1 MFRARIEGTL
11 SYRATS
17 LSVGV
22 ESMQNYAYF
31 RETQSTDATTPTL
44 AKMKYGV
51 NVDQYTG
58 NIQIASA
65 TFANRWAWG
74 PLHWDNRL
82 TLQKSSNESVLP
94 VPVFTGWTNLYLQF
108 KIAHVLATQL
118 GADVR
123 YFTEYYAPTYSPI
136 IGQYAVQDATYRT
149 KLGNYPWINA
159 YVNFKLKGVRFYLA
173 YTHVNSSEGR
183 SFLVPHYPTNQ
194 RLLHLGISWT
204 FFN

>member
-1 MFRARIEGTL
+1 M
-11 SYRATS
+11 
-17 LSVGV
+17 
-22 ESMQNYAYF
+22 
-31 RETQSTDATTPTL
+31 
-44 AKMKYGV
+44 
-51 NVDQYTG
+51 
-58 NIQIASA
+58 
-65 TFANRWAWG
+65 
-74 PLHWDNRL
+74 
-82 TLQKSSNESVLP
+82 LP

-123 YFTEYYAPTYSPI
+123 YFTAYYAPTYSPI
-136 IGQYAVQDATYRT
+136 IGQYTVQDATYRT

-194 RLLHLGISWT
+194 RLLHFGISWT

>member
-1 MFRARIEGTL
+1 M
-11 SYRATS
+11 
-17 LSVGV
+17 
-22 ESMQNYAYF
+22 
-31 RETQSTDATTPTL
+31 
-44 AKMKYGV
+44 
-51 NVDQYTG
+51 
-58 NIQIASA
+58 
-65 TFANRWAWG
+65 
-74 PLHWDNRL
+74 
-82 TLQKSSNESVLP
+82 
-94 VPVFTGWTNLYLQF
+94 
-108 KIAHVLATQL
+108 LATQL

-173 YTHVNSSEGR
+173 YTHVNSSEGW

-194 RLLHLGISWT
+194 RLLHFGISWS